1 MRVTIVPE
9 DQCVIVDGDMLS
21 GLSLPATTNIHAI
34 QWHGTAGI
42 IERQIGPAERFT
54 DESVIAPFVAVWQA
68 RRDEIDNPPQPPAPT
83 MPELQALR
91 RAEVKRLRDKKE
103 TEGFSY
109 LGKVFDSDERSVQ
122 RITSEALTAQ
132 VFGPAFSIEWTA
144 ADNSSV
150 TLDQAAML
158 GMPAALAAR
167 AGALHSYAKG
177 LKQQI
182 ENAVY
187 AELEVMD
194 VSQGWPAL

>member
-9 DQCVIVDGDMLS
+9 DQCVIVDGDALS
-21 GLSLPATTNIHAI
+21 GLALPASPNTHAI
-34 QWHGTAGI
+34 QWYGAHGV
-42 IERQIGPAERFT
+42 IEKKTGPAERFT

-122 RITSEALTAQ
+122 RITSAALTAQ
-132 VFGPAFSIEWTA
+132 VVGAGFSIDWTA
-144 ADNSSV
+144 ADNSVV
-150 TLDQAAML
+150 TLNQAAML

-167 AGALHSYAKG
+167 AGALHGYAKA